1 MSITAR
7 SFQFGIFLSLL
18 MGQSQAAHAFDSYRW
33 VTVSINTPW
42 MIFVFLLPLVMVP
55 LILMAI
61 MHWRFAKP
69 DETDDPTDNDDNE
82 NRR

>member
-1 MSITAR
+1 MSISAKWL
-7 SFQFGIFLSLL
+7 QYGLLSLL
-18 MGQSQAAHAFDSYRW
+18 LLGQSQAVHAVDSYRW

-42 MIFVFLLPLVMVP
+42 MIFVFLVPLVMVP

-69 DETDDPTDNDDNE
+69 EEGDDAADNDDNPS
-82 NRR
+82 RR